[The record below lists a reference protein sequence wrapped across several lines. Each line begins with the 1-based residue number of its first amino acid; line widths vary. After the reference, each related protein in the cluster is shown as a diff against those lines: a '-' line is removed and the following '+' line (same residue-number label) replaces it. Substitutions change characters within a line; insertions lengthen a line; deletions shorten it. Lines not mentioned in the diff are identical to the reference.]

1 MQATVNGI
9 DTRYVFED
17 RSGGPVLTFIHQL
30 GGDLTVWDTLAG
42 HFRHRYSVLRYDVRG
57 HGASA
62 VSREAFGFRELA
74 ADLAALLDAQGIE
87 TTHLVGMSMGGMIAQ
102 QFALDHTAPD
112 AKSGSTSNAA
122 SGTESTAM
130 MGVNSRA
137 RTLTLCDTASHT
149 APEARAAWNE
159 RAELVR
165 REGLAASA
173 DTTMARW
180 LTAGFR
186 LTHRDTAAQICDVL
200 LRTPSEGYARVCE
213 ALRDFDVHE
222 RLAQLRVPAL
232 VVAGRHDTGTP
243 PALTEALAQ
252 AIPGAR
258 FELLDAAHLAPVEE
272 CHSFAALLETFL
284 GQHV

>member
-62 VSREAFGFRELA
+62 VSRVAFGLRELA
-74 ADLAALLDAQGIE
+74 ADLAALLDAQGIDQ
-87 TTHLVGMSMGGMIAQ
+87 THLVGMSMGGMIAQ
-102 QFALDHTAPD
+102 QFALDHA
-112 AKSGSTSNAA
+112 TSDTT
-122 SGTESTAM
+122 SGTPAGTH
-130 MGVNSRA
+130 SRA
-137 RTLTLCDTASHT
+137 RSLTLCDTASRT
-149 APEARAAWNE
+149 APEARAAWDE

-165 REGLAASA
+165 REGLAALA
-173 DTTMARW
+173 DTTLARW
-180 LTAGFR
+180 LTASFR

-200 LRTPSEGYARVCE
+200 LRTPAEGYARACE

-222 RLAQLRVPAL
+222 QLAQLRVPTLA
-232 VVAGRHDTGTP
+232 VAGRHDSGTP

-272 CHSFAALLETFL
+272 SHSFAAMLETFL

>member
-17 RSGGPVLTFIHQL
+17 RSGGPALTFIHQL

-74 ADLAALLDAQGIE
+74 DDLAALLDAQGIE
-87 TTHLVGMSMGGMIAQ
+87 KTHLVGMSMGGMIAQ
-102 QFALDHTAPD
+102 QFALDHTTPGTQSD
-112 AKSGSTSNAA
+112 AQTAA
-122 SGTESTAM
+122 T
-130 MGVNSRA
+130 SRA
-137 RTLTLCDTASHT
+137 RSLTLCDTASRT
-149 APEARAAWNE
+149 EPEARPAWDE
-159 RAELVR
+159 RAALVR
-165 REGLAASA
+165 REGLTALA

-200 LRTPSEGYARVCE
+200 LRTPAEGYARVCE

-222 RLAQLRVPAL
+222 RLAQLRVPTL

-258 FELLDAAHLAPVEE
+258 FEMLDAAHLAPVEE

>member
-9 DTRYVFED
+9 DTRYVFDD

-87 TTHLVGMSMGGMIAQ
+87 KTHLVGMSMGGMIAQ
-102 QFALDHTAPD
+102 QFALDHA
-112 AKSGSTSNAA
+112 TSDTTSHAHA
-122 SGTESTAM
+122 QSGTTASA
-130 MGVNSRA
+130 NSRA
-137 RTLTLCDTASHT
+137 RSLTLCDTASRT
-149 APEARAAWNE
+149 APEACAAWNE
-159 RAELVR
+159 RAALVR
-165 REGLAASA
+165 REGLAALA

-200 LRTPSEGYARVCE
+200 LRTPAEGYARACE

-222 RLAQLRVPAL
+222 QLARLRVPTLA
-232 VVAGRHDTGTP
+232 VAGRHDSGTP
-243 PALTEALAQ
+243 PALTEAMAQ

>member
-62 VSREAFGFRELA
+62 VSRAAFGFRELA

-87 TTHLVGMSMGGMIAQ
+87 TTHLVGVSMGGMIAQ
-102 QFALDHTAPD
+102 QFALDHAMPD
-112 AKSGSTSNAA
+112 ATSDTTDTTT
-122 SGTESTAM
+122 GT
-130 MGVNSRA
+130 NSRA
-137 RTLTLCDTASHT
+137 RTLTLCDTASRT
-149 APEARAAWNE
+149 PPEARAAWNE
-159 RAELVR
+159 RAALVR
-165 REGLAASA
+165 SEGLAALA
-173 DTTMARW
+173 DTTIARW

-200 LRTPSEGYARVCE
+200 LRTPAEGYARACE

-222 RLAQLRVPAL
+222 RLAQLRVPTLA
-232 VVAGRHDTGTP
+232 VAGRHDSGTP

-258 FELLDAAHLAPVEE
+258 YELLDAAHLAPVEE
-272 CHSFAALLETFL
+272 SHSFAALLETFL
-284 GQHV
+284 GQYV

>member
-17 RSGGPVLTFIHQL
+17 RSGGPALTFIHQL

-62 VSREAFGFRELA
+62 VSRTAFGFRDLA

-87 TTHLVGMSMGGMIAQ
+87 KTHLVGMSMGGMIAQ
-102 QFALDHTAPD
+102 QFALDHATLD
-112 AKSGSTSNAA
+112 ATSSAYA
-122 SGTESTAM
+122 HT
-130 MGVNSRA
+130 NSRV
-137 RTLTLCDTASHT
+137 RSLTLCDTASRT
-149 APEARAAWNE
+149 APEARTAWDE
-159 RAELVR
+159 RAALVR
-165 REGLAASA
+165 REGLAALA
-173 DTTMARW
+173 DTTIARW

-200 LRTPSEGYARVCE
+200 LRTPAEGYARACE

-222 RLAQLRVPAL
+222 RLTQLHVPTLA
-232 VVAGRHDTGTP
+232 VAGRHDSGTP
-243 PALTEALAQ
+243 PALTEAMAQ

-272 CHSFAALLETFL
+272 SHSFAALLETFL
-284 GQHV
+284 GQYV

>member
-17 RSGGPVLTFIHQL
+17 RSGGPALTFIHQL

-57 HGASA
+57 HGGSA
-62 VSREAFGFRELA
+62 VARAAFGFRDLA

-87 TTHLVGMSMGGMIAQ
+87 RTHLVGMSMGGMIAQ
-102 QFALDHTAPD
+102 QLALDHATPATTSSPD
-112 AKSGSTSNAA
+112 AGA
-122 SGTESTAM
+122 
-130 MGVNSRA
+130 NSRV
-137 RTLTLCDTASHT
+137 RSLTLCDTASRT
-149 APEARAAWNE
+149 APEARAAWDE
-159 RAELVR
+159 RAALVR
-165 REGLAASA
+165 REGLAALA
-173 DTTMARW
+173 DTTIARW
-180 LTAGFR
+180 LTASFR

-200 LRTPSEGYARVCE
+200 LRTPAEGYARACE

-222 RLAQLRVPAL
+222 RLAQLRVPTLA
-232 VVAGRHDTGTP
+232 VAGRHDSGTP
-243 PALTEALAQ
+243 PALTEAMAR

-272 CHSFAALLETFL
+272 SHSFAALLETFL
-284 GQHV
+284 GQYV